1 MKKSLIECYYNHA
14 FTHDYIFGVA
24 VRGTVYM
31 VKKICN
37 MADMEHYLT
46 TQTAS
51 RGQGQTLK
59 FAPTTAQKVELIA
72 DGESIPLCSV
82 EYLENLVANS
92 KYNRGQMFE
101 KLVTELYGTN
111 GKRPRRIRIN
121 RATIRFIKNIRIT
134 RSITSRST
142 RRRTKNIRKIRIKRS
157 NIRMILSRSGIDMI
171 RYSNLHLTLTK
182 INFL

>member
-1 MKKSLIECYYNHA
+1 
-14 FTHDYIFGVA
+14 
-24 VRGTVYM
+24 
-31 VKKICN
+31 

-82 EYLENLVANS
+82 SYLENLVANS

-101 KLVTELYGTN
+101 KLVTEFYGQKWKADNIPFT
-111 GKRPRRIRIN
+111 
-121 RATIRFIKNIRIT
+121 RAGDIEIDGNPYQIKYQKA
-134 RSITSRST
+134 SF
-142 RRRTKNIRKIRIKRS
+142 
-157 NIRMILSRSGIDMI
+157 LSEGQMFRLIAED
-171 RYSNLHLTLTK
+171 NK
-182 INFL
+182 

>member
-31 VKKICN
+31 VKKACN

-82 EYLENLVANS
+82 SYLENLVVSS

-101 KLVTELYGTN
+101 KLVTEFYGQKWKADNIPFTQAGDIEID
-111 GKRPRRIRIN
+111 GKPYQ
-121 RATIRFIKNIRIT
+121 IKYQKA
-134 RSITSRST
+134 SF
-142 RRRTKNIRKIRIKRS
+142 
-157 NIRMILSRSGIDMI
+157 LSEGQMFRLIAED
-171 RYSNLHLTLTK
+171 NK
-182 INFL
+182 